1 MWPRRKQK
9 SPTRTPGC
17 FFINTES
24 LGVCENSKGM
34 KCVQGQRHDDRE
46 GKGELDSP
54 VELDPTKT

>member
-1 MWPRRKQK
+1 MWPRRKQN